1 MYNKHLWSVSDVFN
15 NLYLNF
21 KMPCLLREPVIFFL
35 SFPILY
41 HIILHFFV
49 KFIHLMLQ
57 NNFLSNFLPLFSHTG
72 TGKGKKVRRFSIGG
86 LWSKKIFYW
95 WILITLWIKQEVMSS
110 INLTMVDHVQ
120 PWSTLVKILT
130 LFFLTCTVLFKSGT
144 CPFSYKN
151 CFLFDII
158 WQLDMFVTIMFKHV

>member
-1 MYNKHLWSVSDVFN
+1 
-15 NLYLNF
+15 
-21 KMPCLLREPVIFFL
+21 MPCLLREPVIFFL

-41 HIILHFFV
+41 HIILHFFA

-130 LFFLTCTVLFKSGT
+130 LFFLPCTVLFNRVHVHSVINIV
-144 CPFSYKN
+144 SYLI
-151 CFLFDII
+151 LFDS
-158 WQLDMFVTIMFKHV
+158 

>member
-1 MYNKHLWSVSDVFN
+1 M
-15 NLYLNF
+15 
-21 KMPCLLREPVIFFL
+21 IFFL

-41 HIILHFFV
+41 HIILHFFA

-72 TGKGKKVRRFSIGG
+72 TEKGKKVRRFSIGG

-110 INLTMVDHVQ
+110 VNLTMVDHVQ
-120 PWSTLVKILT
+120 PWSTLVKKKFDS
-130 LFFLTCTVLFKSGT
+130 FFLPCTDFFNRVHVHSVKMIVSCLI
-144 CPFSYKN
+144 
-151 CFLFDII
+151 LFDS
-158 WQLDMFVTIMFKHV
+158 